1 MTLTLTRPLGQRQTY
16 RNLAYL
22 ALAFP
27 LGVVE
32 FAFLA
37 TGLALG
43 LGLLITWFGLAVL
56 LATLGGAFVLAR
68 LERRLAASLLGAEIA
83 ATAPVATG
91 ATGIPGRL
99 LAHLTRRT
107 TWTSLGYLA
116 AKLPLAT
123 ASFVVAA
130 TALTLS
136 VGLLVA
142 PFTYGYDDA
151 VVLFG
156 WDVDTLPEALASA
169 AAGITALPLA
179 LHLVNALAALWAR
192 FSRALLPAP
201 AAA

>member
-1 MTLTLTRPLGQRQTY
+1 MTYALTRPLRQRQTY
-16 RNLAYL
+16 RNLVYL
-22 ALAFP
+22 ALSFP
-27 LGVVE
+27 LGIVE
-32 FAFLA
+32 FTFLV

-56 LATLGGAFVLAR
+56 LATLGGALLLAR
-68 LERRLAASLLGAEIA
+68 LERRLAARLLGAEIPA
-83 ATAPVATG
+83 AAPVAGG

-99 LAHLTRRT
+99 LAHLSRRT

-123 ASFVVAA
+123 ASFVLAA

-136 VGLLVA
+136 LGLLVA

-151 VVLFG
+151 VVLLG
-156 WDVDTLPEALASA
+156 WDVDTLPEALTSA
-169 AAGITALPLA
+169 AAGITALLLA
-179 LHLVNALAALWAR
+179 THLVNALAALWAR
-192 FSRALLPAP
+192 LGRALLPAP

>member
-1 MTLTLTRPLGQRQTY
+1 MRRLTRPLRQRQTY

-27 LGVVE
+27 LAIVE
-32 FAFLA
+32 FAFLV

-56 LATLGGAFVLAR
+56 LATLGGACVLVR
-68 LERRLAASLLGAEIA
+68 LERRLAAGLLGAEIPA
-83 ATAPVATG
+83 AAPAAIAPAGV
-91 ATGIPGRL
+91 PGRL
-99 LAHLTRRT
+99 MAHLTRRT

-130 TALTLS
+130 AALALS
-136 VGLLVA
+136 LGLLLA

-169 AAGITALPLA
+169 AAGIAALPLA
-179 LHLVNALAALWAR
+179 LHLVNALAALWVR
-192 FSRALLPAP
+192 LGRALLPVP
-201 AAA
+201 AVA

>member
-1 MTLTLTRPLGQRQTY
+1 MRHALTSPLRQRQTY

-27 LGVVE
+27 LGIVE
-32 FAFLA
+32 FTFLV

-56 LATLGGAFVLAR
+56 LATLGGAFVLTR
-68 LERRLAASLLGAEIA
+68 LERRLAAGLLGAEIPAAAPA
-83 ATAPVATG
+83 ATAPP
-91 ATGIPGRL
+91 GIPGRL
-99 LAHLTRRT
+99 KAHLTRRT

-130 TALTLS
+130 AALALS
-136 VGLLVA
+136 VALLAA
-142 PFTYGYDDA
+142 PITYGYDDA
-151 VVLFG
+151 VVLLG

-169 AAGITALPLA
+169 AAGIAALPLA

-201 AAA
+201 AIA

>member
-1 MTLTLTRPLGQRQTY
+1 LYRLTHPLRQRQTY
-16 RNLAYL
+16 RNVAYL
-22 ALAFP
+22 ALALP
-27 LGVVE
+27 LGIVE
-32 FAFLA
+32 FTFLVA
-37 TGLALG
+37 GLALG

-68 LERRLAASLLGAEIA
+68 FERRLATSLLGTEIPA
-83 ATAPVATG
+83 AAPVADG

-99 LAHLTRRT
+99 LAHLSRRT

-123 ASFVVAA
+123 VSFVLAA

-142 PFTYGYDDA
+142 PFTSGYDHA

-169 AAGITALPLA
+169 AAGITALLLA
-179 LHLVNALAALWAR
+179 AHLVNALAAVWAR
-192 FSRALLPAP
+192 LSRALLPA
-201 AAA
+201 AA